1 MPLAIG
7 GIFLLIGCLLV
18 LVPYVSSL
26 AARRRR
32 RGAERVLADDDDD
45 AEDGDGG
52 TVLEGGTVVGGT
64 DEWWS
69 ATELS
74 RSRKPRPGQTLPS
87 WHEEDAPTEVAA
99 SEEKPL
105 TALETA
111 ALFGATKQA
120 VGGVCGGSCGGG
132 FGSGYERFSPAALGS
147 SRDAAAASVK
157 SLLTPPKPDAR
168 TDESRQSGGAVLSP
182 EEAEA
187 AAGCVASVASAFEE
201 KDARERRAA
210 VTAAL
215 ARGRTLRGR

>member
-1 MPLAIG
+1 MVAVEVEEVEAQLRGVTPVPLAIG
-7 GIFLLIGCLLV
+7 VVLLLVGCLLV

-32 RGAERVLADDDDD
+32 RGAQRVLADDDD

-52 TVLEGGTVVGGT
+52 TVFEDGGTVVGT
-64 DEWWS
+64 SVDEWWS

-87 WHEEDAPTEVAA
+87 WHEEDAPTEVAVPD
-99 SEEKPL
+99 EKPL
-105 TALETA
+105 TAPE
-111 ALFGATKQA
+111 LFAW
-120 VGGVCGGSCGGG
+120 
-132 FGSGYERFSPAALGS
+132 
-147 SRDAAAASVK
+147 
-157 SLLTPPKPDAR
+157 
-168 TDESRQSGGAVLSP
+168 SRQSGGAVLSP

-187 AAGCVASVASAFEE
+187 AAGCVASLANAFEE
-201 KDARERRAA
+201 KEARERRAA

>member
-1 MPLAIG
+1 MVAVEVEEVEAQLRGVPPVPLAIG
-7 GIFLLIGCLLV
+7 VILLLVGCLLV

-32 RGAERVLADDDDD
+32 RGAERVLADDDD
-45 AEDGDGG
+45 AEDGDDR

-87 WHEEDAPTEVAA
+87 WHEEDAPTEVAVPD
-99 SEEKPL
+99 EKPL
-105 TALETA
+105 TAPE
-111 ALFGATKQA
+111 LFAW
-120 VGGVCGGSCGGG
+120 
-132 FGSGYERFSPAALGS
+132 
-147 SRDAAAASVK
+147 
-157 SLLTPPKPDAR
+157 
-168 TDESRQSGGAVLSP
+168 SRQSGGAVLSP

-187 AAGCVASVASAFEE
+187 AAGCVASLANAFEE
-201 KDARERRAA
+201 KEARERRAA